1 MASACCS
8 RSAGQLLGS
17 AARDLR
23 LGDHQVEVLPRRPSE
38 QHLEKLRGDLHASIL
53 PASVCVERAL
63 RPLVT
68 RAQPRDGRAASEAS
82 GQTRPASSRTGSTPT
97 RVEFTR
103 MSSSAPRTLA
113 DQFRSWPDE
122 RLSALLDAR
131 PDLAAPAPHDSS
143 QLAARVVVKTSV
155 LRALDA
161 LDALELTVLQALVQ
175 GTDPADLPATPA
187 AVDRAMERLES
198 LALVWGSPRRP
209 VLVVGDLLRL
219 PAGPPTDEVPEP
231 AGRAG
236 RSGAGDPRPPRRD
249 RCERTVERWRRDRRP
264 TWWPPACS
272 SASTSGT

>member
-1 MASACCS
+1 
-8 RSAGQLLGS
+8 
-17 AARDLR
+17 
-23 LGDHQVEVLPRRPSE
+23 
-38 QHLEKLRGDLHASIL
+38 
-53 PASVCVERAL
+53 
-63 RPLVT
+63 
-68 RAQPRDGRAASEAS
+68 
-82 GQTRPASSRTGSTPT
+82 
-97 RVEFTR
+97 

-175 GTDPADLPATPA
+175 GTDPADLPATPE
-187 AVDRAMERLES
+187 AVDRALERLES

-219 PAGPPTDEVPEP
+219 PAGPPTDEV
-231 AGRAG
+231 AGLLD
-236 RSGAGDPRPPRRD
+236 GAGSRRRGPSSTISTRPARTGDGAVAPD
-249 RCERTVERWRRDRRP
+249 RPP

>member
-1 MASACCS
+1 
-8 RSAGQLLGS
+8 
-17 AARDLR
+17 
-23 LGDHQVEVLPRRPSE
+23 
-38 QHLEKLRGDLHASIL
+38 
-53 PASVCVERAL
+53 
-63 RPLVT
+63 
-68 RAQPRDGRAASEAS
+68 
-82 GQTRPASSRTGSTPT
+82 
-97 RVEFTR
+97 

-175 GTDPADLPATPA
+175 GTDPADLPAAPA

-219 PAGPPTDEVPEP
+219 PPGPPADEVAKLLER
-231 AGRAG
+231 AGRA
-236 RSGAGDPRPPRRD
+236 GAGDPRPPRRD
-249 RCERTVERWRRDRRP
+249 RRRTDAGAVAPDRRP
-264 TWWPPACS
+264 TWWLPACS